1 MFSFFRILE
10 SAKDVVRL
18 LLASTAIHAVTHGG
32 SPAPQAQISRYMV
45 SSPPGAR
52 DRPATATS
60 SRRKFVLDSVIPF
73 YDDASTGPSRDPS
86 SPRHTRT
93 SPICIHVRPIR
104 APTATRGL
112 ACVALPQCVSR
123 DAFLDTRPGA
133 RSCLAR
139 QPRAACLARFRTGSS
154 LEAERRPDGNDTAR
168 ERGSVGSTGA
178 PCPAR
183 VAPEW
188 VGGAGETTSGAE
200 QIGIRP
206 KHRHIDISYTTYA
219 SQYTKSHRPSR
230 THRHGT
236 ARAPPFPL
244 CNPRVAPVT
253 RKDSV
258 TALAYYPTLSPS
270 QRPRQLHQPQRPH
283 STPLT
288 CPPRRHGH
296 LNP

>member
-18 LLASTAIHAVTHGG
+18 LLASRAIHPVTHGG
-32 SPAPQAQISRYMV
+32 SPAPQAQIWRYMV

-123 DAFLDTRPGA
+123 DALLETRFSRHVPAHDRASRGSHVRPASRGFAPDPPSRLSEDPMGMIRPGKGA
-133 RSCLAR
+133 RSDR
-139 QPRAACLARFRTGSS
+139 PVPRAQHEWRQSGA
-154 LEAERRPDGNDTAR
+154 
-168 ERGSVGSTGA
+168 SVGGRGWRDNVRRRANRDPPQAST
-178 PCPAR
+178 
-183 VAPEW
+183 
-188 VGGAGETTSGAE
+188 
-200 QIGIRP
+200 
-206 KHRHIDISYTTYA
+206 HRHILHHVRVTIYKITPAITGA
-219 SQYTKSHRPSR
+219 SA
-230 THRHGT
+230 RHGT
-236 ARAPPFPL
+236 SS
-244 CNPRVAPVT
+244 
-253 RKDSV
+253 SV
-258 TALAYYPTLSPS
+258 SAL
-270 QRPRQLHQPQRPH
+270 
-283 STPLT
+283 
-288 CPPRRHGH
+288 
-296 LNP
+296 